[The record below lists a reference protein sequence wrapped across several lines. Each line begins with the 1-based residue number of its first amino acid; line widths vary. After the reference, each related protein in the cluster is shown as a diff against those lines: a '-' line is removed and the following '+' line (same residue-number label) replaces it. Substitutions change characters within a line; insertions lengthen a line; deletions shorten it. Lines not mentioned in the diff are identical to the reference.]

1 MVENQ
6 SLIEAF
12 LYECQCAL
20 FLVDINNKNSFILI
34 KDLINLKNKKFS
46 IFKKNMHNKLDL
58 ENKNQ
63 VSSLEIEVYLDNNI
77 SLDKQ
82 EIDLGNM

>member
-63 VSSLEIEVYLDNNI
+63 VSSLEIEVYLDTNI